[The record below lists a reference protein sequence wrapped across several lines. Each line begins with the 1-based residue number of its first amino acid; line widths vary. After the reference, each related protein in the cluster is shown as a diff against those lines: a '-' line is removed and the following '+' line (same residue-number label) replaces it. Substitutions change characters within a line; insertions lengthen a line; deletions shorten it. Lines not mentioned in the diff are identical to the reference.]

1 MLIAAHGNSLR
12 ALVMK
17 LERLTPE
24 EILEVN
30 IPTGVPLA
38 YTLDADLNV
47 RSKRYLGDPDAVAA
61 KMAAVANQG
70 RARGLSCA
78 PPRPYTL
85 TARVGP
91 ASPRA
96 DVL

>member
-1 MLIAAHGNSLR
+1 
-12 ALVMK
+12 MK

-47 RSKRYLGDPDAVAA
+47 RSKRYLGDPGRRRRQDGGSGQPG
-61 KMAAVANQG
+61 QG
-70 RARGLSCA
+70 AGLSCA